1 MRIAIMA
8 AGGVGG
14 FLAAHLLRQGA
25 DEVALIARGAHLAAL
40 RAEGLTLATEA
51 GRFTVPVPTVTDD
64 PASIGPVDAV
74 LFAVKL
80 ADTEAAAAACR
91 PLLGA
96 DTAVVPFQNGVESR
110 ERVRAVLGAG
120 HACAGC
126 CYVSVAIDGP
136 GVIRQAGAFSRFL
149 FAEADGA
156 QSPRLEALRAT
167 LVAAGIEAPAPD
179 DIDVELWTKFS
190 FLVALSGLT
199 AAGRTTIGAVR
210 DDPAMLTV
218 YRRAM
223 EEAVAVARARGIVLP
238 EDVVERHL
246 AFTASLPPGMRAS
259 QAIDLE
265 RGNPLEVD
273 WLSGAVARLG
283 AEAGV
288 DTPVNAALHAVLRP
302 FAAGARGRV

>member
-14 FLAAHLLRQGA
+14 FLAAHLLRHGA
-25 DEVALIARGAHLAAL
+25 DEVALVARGAHLQAL
-40 RAEGLTLATEA
+40 RADGLTLATES
-51 GRFTVPVPTVTDD
+51 GEFTVPVTTVTDD
-64 PASIGPVDAV
+64 PATIGPVDV
-74 LFAVKL
+74 VVFAVKL
-80 ADTEAAAAACR
+80 ADTEAAAEASR
-91 PLLGA
+91 PLLGP

-110 ERVRAVLGAG
+110 ERVLAVLGAA

-126 CYVSVAIDGP
+126 CYVSVAIDRP
-136 GVIRQAGAFSRFL
+136 GVIRQAGQFGRFM
-149 FAEADGA
+149 FAEADGR
-156 QSPRLEALRAT
+156 QSPRMQALRAA
-167 LVAAGIEAPAPD
+167 LVAAGVEAPVPD

-190 FLVALSGLT
+190 FLVGLSGLT

-210 DDPAMLTV
+210 DDPLQAAV
-218 YRRAM
+218 YRRAI
-223 EEAVAVARARGIVLP
+223 EEAVAVARARGVALP
-238 EDVVERHL
+238 TDVVDRHL
-246 AFTASLPPGMRAS
+246 AFTASLPSGMRAS

-288 DTPVNAALHAVLRP
+288 DTPVNATLHAVLRP
-302 FAAGARGRV
+302 FAGGSRD